1 MVCDLTDGFYC
12 IAGRT
17 VRVSVQVE
25 YMSELLKV
33 AIEAGF
39 DWVYYAHQSYV
50 RLSVI
55 PDGK

>member
-1 MVCDLTDGFYC
+1 M
-12 IAGRT
+12 
-17 VRVSVQVE
+17 RVSVQVE

-39 DWVYYAHQSYV
+39 DWVYYANHSYV

-55 PDGK
+55 PDGR